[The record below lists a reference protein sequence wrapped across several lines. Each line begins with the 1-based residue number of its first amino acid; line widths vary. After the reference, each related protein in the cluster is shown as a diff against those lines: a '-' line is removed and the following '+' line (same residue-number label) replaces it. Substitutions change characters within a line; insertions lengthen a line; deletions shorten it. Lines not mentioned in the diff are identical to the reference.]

1 MLSWILLI
9 YSYVFCSEFKQN
21 YNAPTSSF
29 IVVNCYCKCNVV

>member
-9 YSYVFCSEFKQN
+9 YSYGFCSEFKLN